1 MRISCPNCSA
11 EYDVPDTALAAGP
24 RMLRCARCGHSF
36 RAALPEPP
44 ATEAAPG
51 SLPES
56 QMNSRSESAVTAVA
70 PAVEAPAEAPPPLP
84 PPPLA
89 QHGAEPQPIPPPP
102 SGASAEDRLGQAPA
116 SPPDRFAVAGWVLTV
131 LVLGLAA
138 YAGYAFRAD
147 VMEAWP
153 PSQRLYALLGLA

>member
-1 MRISCPNCSA
+1 MRISCPKCSA
-11 EYDVPDTALAAGP
+11 EYDVPDQALAAGP

-44 ATEAAPG
+44 AAEPAPAPR
-51 SLPES
+51 PES
-56 QMNSRSESAVTAVA
+56 QMNARAERPAEPVA
-70 PAVEAPAEAPPPLP
+70 PPAPQPPPDPPLP
-84 PPPLA
+84 RPAPLRSPLPP
-89 QHGAEPQPIPPPP
+89 GA
-102 SGASAEDRLGQAPA
+102 AAEDRLALAPS

-138 YAGYAFRAD
+138 YAGYVFRAE

-153 PSQRLYALLGLA
+153 PAQRLYALLGLG